1 MRNVKVF
8 LATCAAA
15 AFLFV
20 YLFIPSHITLS
31 SSVKIPQTGNA
42 ATRGI
47 TQIQYWDKWMPYQSI
62 EGHSFIWK
70 EGKLT
75 VNTAFIASAKAIFS
89 KEDFEAPIT
98 FSAID
103 AGHNTAMLVFESTI
117 DNRYL
122 SPITRVKNYMEA
134 RKLKPLLVNVLQK
147 AGKFYGTSK
156 GVYGFD
162 IKETK
167 VKDTTLVTTEK
178 NFSNTPTVQQVYDMI
193 HLLENHIKKHNGI
206 IHGDPMVNI
215 TTLGNNSVYT
225 QVAFPLAAD
234 MPTSNNIV
242 IKKMVLGN
250 ILEVKVVGNNNKVEQ
265 ALQATEDYMHDR
277 MKTSPAISF
286 VTYNS
291 NRLLEKDSSKW
302 ISTIYYP
309 IF

>member
-1 MRNVKVF
+1 MKNLKVL
-8 LATCAAA
+8 LATLVTV

-47 TQIQYWDKWMPYQSI
+47 TQIQYWDKWMPRKSI
-62 EGHSFIWK
+62 EGHSFIWE

-75 VNTAFIASAKAIFS
+75 VNIAFIASAKTAYEKDGFM
-89 KEDFEAPIT
+89 APVT

-103 AGHNTAMLVFESTI
+103 AGNDSALLIFESII
-117 DNRYL
+117 DNRNL
-122 SPITRVKNYMEA
+122 SPFKRIHNYIEA

-147 AGKFYGTSK
+147 AGSFYSTSK

-167 VKDTTLVTTEK
+167 VKDTTLITTTQ
-178 NFSNTPTVQQVYDMI
+178 NFPNTPSVKQIYDMI
-193 HLLENHIKKHNGI
+193 HVLENHIKKYNGI

-215 TTLGNNSVYT
+215 TKMGDNSVYT

-234 MPTSNNIV
+234 IPAGNNIV

-250 ILEVKVVGNNNKVEQ
+250 ILEVKVVGNADKVEK
-265 ALQATEDYMHDR
+265 ALQAAEDYMFDR
-277 MKTSPAISF
+277 MKSAPAISF

-302 ISTIYYP
+302 VSTIYYP

>member
-1 MRNVKVF
+1 MKNVKVF
-8 LATCAAA
+8 LASFAAV

-47 TQIQYWDKWMPYQSI
+47 TQIQYWDKWMPHDSI
-62 EGHSFIWK
+62 DGHSFIWK

-75 VNTAFIASAKAIFS
+75 VNTAFIASAKAVFT
-89 KEDFEAPIT
+89 KENFEAPIT

-103 AGHNTAMLVFESTI
+103 AGHDSAMLVFESTI

-122 SPITRVKNYMEA
+122 SPITRVKNYFEA
-134 RKLKPLLVNVLQK
+134 RKLKPRLVNVLQK
-147 AGKFYGTSK
+147 AGNYYGTTI

-167 VKDTTLVTTEK
+167 VKDTTLVTTER
-178 NFSNTPTVQQVYDMI
+178 NFPSTPTVQQVYDMI
-193 HLLENHIKKHNGI
+193 QLLENHIRKNKGI

-215 TTLGNNSVYT
+215 TTMGDNTVYT

-234 MPTSNNIV
+234 IPAGNNIV

-291 NRLLEKDSSKW
+291 NRLMEKDSSKW
-302 ISTIYYP
+302 VSTIYYP